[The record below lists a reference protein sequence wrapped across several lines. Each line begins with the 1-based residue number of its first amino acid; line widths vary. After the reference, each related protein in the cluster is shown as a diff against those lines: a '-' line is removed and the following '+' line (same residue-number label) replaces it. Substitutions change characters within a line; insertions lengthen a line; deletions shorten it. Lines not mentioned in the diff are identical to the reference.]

1 MRRLAQFPLAA
12 FVAAALAGPA
22 AWAADAHGE
31 GAFADRVVALAE
43 PAPAPET
50 EIDLGGGG
58 RTSIGA
64 HLGDVVI
71 VTLWATWCHVC
82 DHEMPE
88 LAAVARRFEGR
99 GLTVMPVSVDEPPA
113 EAVVAKEIAENGLA
127 PLPVMLDRNFAL
139 AGRVGL
145 RGTPTTLIVD
155 KFGRIVAGFEGRG
168 PWTDPATIDYLE
180 ALIAAEDEAA
190 SASLLAG
197 R

>member
-1 MRRLAQFPLAA
+1 
-12 FVAAALAGPA
+12 
-22 AWAADAHGE
+22 
-31 GAFADRVVALAE
+31 
-43 PAPAPET
+43 
-50 EIDLGGGG
+50 
-58 RTSIGA
+58 
-64 HLGDVVI
+64 
-71 VTLWATWCHVC
+71 
-82 DHEMPE
+82 
-88 LAAVARRFEGR
+88 
-99 GLTVMPVSVDEPPA
+99 
-113 EAVVAKEIAENGLA
+113 